1 MNKKDKE
8 KKRKIFKKKV
18 QENNKHFVGQI
29 LELD

>member
-8 KKRKIFKKKV
+8 KRKIFKKKL
-18 QENNKHFVGQI
+18 QENNKHFVRQI

>member
-8 KKRKIFKKKV
+8 KRKIFKKKL